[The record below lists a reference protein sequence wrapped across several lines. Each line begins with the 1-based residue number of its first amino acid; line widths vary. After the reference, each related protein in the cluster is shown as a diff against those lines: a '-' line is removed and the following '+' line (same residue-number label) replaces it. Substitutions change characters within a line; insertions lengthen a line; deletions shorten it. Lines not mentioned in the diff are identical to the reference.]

1 MTLRFAR
8 FAGRALAL
16 VRPVSL
22 CLVATIALVAQ
33 ARADVE
39 VRVEARPISDPI
51 EAYVKVT
58 DINGVSVPGLG
69 SDDFRVFEDDVEI
82 ALDPADVTLPPAQ
95 GGAQQVSVVFVM
107 DYSGT
112 VQSTA
117 LEALETAV
125 KTFIG
130 NLQVGDEAAI
140 VKFNQSR
147 GVSVVQEFLAIDD
160 GVNEAALIAA
170 VDTPYSGTGSPVLDA
185 LVAGLSQFATP
196 PHTLPAGPKALI
208 LVSDGGEN
216 QSTATESE
224 VVELANA
231 NSVPVF
237 TIGVGDTTQPG
248 RTELMQGL
256 GDQTGGVYYPPEPGD
271 AHIDE
276 AYASISELLSNE
288 YLITFASGIT
298 DCAEHELRVEVT
310 GQTPVSTL
318 FTRRTCDTEP
328 NPFDFA
334 AQTGVEPNETL
345 VSAEETI
352 SGLEVPAHIS
362 VLQGAYSI
370 GCNGTFTTDPSE
382 IANGDTV
389 CVEQQASGSFSTSKT
404 TTLTIG
410 GLAGTFTTTTRAD
423 NNGGGGGGGGG
434 GGSPWLARVAV
445 AFRPRSASRGT
456 ATSGLSAPKRPGR

>member
-16 VRPVSL
+16 VRPVTL
-22 CLVATIALVAQ
+22 CFVATIALVAQ

-39 VRVEARPISDPI
+39 VRVEARPVSDPI
-51 EAYVKVT
+51 ETYVKVT
-58 DINGVSVPGLG
+58 DVNGDSVPGLDSG
-69 SDDFRVFEDDVEI
+69 DFRVFVDDAEI
-82 ALDPADVTLPPAQ
+82 TLQPADVTLPPAQ
-95 GGAQQVSVVFVM
+95 GGAQHISVVFVM

-147 GVSVVQEFLAIDD
+147 GVSVVQEFLPIDD
-160 GVNEAALIAA
+160 GANEAALIAA
-170 VDTPYSGTGSPVLDA
+170 VDTPYSGTGSPVLDG
-185 LVAGLSQFATP
+185 LVAGLNQIATP
-196 PHTLPAGPKALI
+196 PHALPAGPKALI

-231 NSVPVF
+231 NSVPIF

-248 RTELMQGL
+248 RTELLEGL

-271 AHIDE
+271 AHIEE

-288 YLITFASGIT
+288 YLITFASGIM
-298 DCAEHELRVEVT
+298 DCTEHELRVEVT
-310 GQTPVSTL
+310 GQAPVSTL

-328 NPFDFA
+328 DPFDFP
-334 AQTGVEPNETL
+334 AQTGVEPNETIT
-345 VSAEETI
+345 SNEETI
-352 SGLEVPAHIS
+352 TGLTDGVPAHIS
-362 VLQGAYSI
+362 VIQGAYSI

-410 GLAGTFTTTTRAD
+410 GIAGTFTTTTRAD

-434 GGSPWLARVAV
+434 GGLGLLELLLLFGLGAHVA
-445 AFRPRSASRGT
+445 
-456 ATSGLSAPKRPGR
+456 GRRQAA

>member
-1 MTLRFAR
+1 MTLQFIPFTGRA
-8 FAGRALAL
+8 FAGLRSAL
-16 VRPVSL
+16 L
-22 CLVATIALVAQ
+22 CLAATIGLVAQ
-33 ARADVE
+33 ARAEVE

-58 DINGVSVPGLG
+58 DINGDSVPGLG
-69 SDDFRVFEDDVEI
+69 SGDFRIFVDDAEI
-82 ALDPADVTLPPAQ
+82 TLGPTDVTLPPAQ

-140 VKFNQSR
+140 VKFNSTR
-147 GVSVVQEFLAIDD
+147 GVTVVQEFVPIDD
-160 GVNEAALIAA
+160 GANEAALIAA
-170 VDTPYSGTGSPVLDA
+170 VDTNYTGTGSPVLDG
-185 LVAGLSQFATP
+185 LVAGLNQIATP
-196 PHTLPAGPKALI
+196 PHSLPAGPKALI

-216 QSTATESE
+216 QSTATESDII
-224 VVELANA
+224 ELANA
-231 NSVPVF
+231 NSIPIF

-288 YLITFASGIT
+288 YLITFASGIM
-298 DCAEHELRVEVT
+298 DCAEHELRVEVA
-310 GQTPVSTL
+310 GETPVSNQ

-328 NPFDFA
+328 DPFDFA
-334 AQTGVEPNETL
+334 AQTGVEPNET
-345 VSAEETI
+345 VTSNEETI
-352 SGLEVPAHIS
+352 TGLTDGEPAHIS
-362 VLQGAYSI
+362 VIQGAYSI
-370 GCNGTFTTDPSE
+370 GCDGTFTTDPSE
-382 IANGDTV
+382 ITNGDTV
-389 CVEQQASGSFSTSKT
+389 CVEQEASGSFSTSKT

-410 GLAGTFTTTTRAD
+410 GIAGTFTTTTRAD
-423 NNGGGGGGGGG
+423 NSGGGGGGGGG
-434 GGSPWLARVAV
+434 ALGLLELLLLFGLGALVA
-445 AFRPRSASRGT
+445 
-456 ATSGLSAPKRPGR
+456 GRRQAA